1 MLVLLLPLIRGLL
14 TSPHAGERLSIP
26 GEALQDVKAKE
37 LIALILFYFVPFDG
51 EVIEGGGDPPLEV
64 QNDFFGFVF
73 EEQGRY
79 PLHSQR
85 SCEPGPCNDS
95 SSPSMRS
102 RIVVSFT
109 YNDDVFVLGGGTVM
123 CMLWG

>member
-1 MLVLLLPLIRGLL
+1 MLLL
-14 TSPHAGERLSIP
+14 IP

-37 LIALILFYFVPFDG
+37 LIALILFYLVPFDG
-51 EVIEGGGDPPLEV
+51 EVREGERGPPPLEV

-79 PLHSQR
+79 PNHCQR
-85 SCEPGPCNDS
+85 SCEPAPCNDS

-109 YNDDVFVLGGGTVM
+109 YNDDVIVLGGGIVM
-123 CMLWG
+123 CVF